1 MRTAKPLQALLP
13 VLASLLLAA
22 CSGGSAGIH
31 QAPSRPTA
39 DPGPGE
45 VALAWNAVPEAKSY
59 TIRWEN
65 SGAGETGFPNRID
78 GVTDT
83 TFLHTGL
90 TNNKLYRY
98 QIYAKGKGG
107 EGPGSVVVSAEP
119 GLIPPALEWA
129 TVVIDGPDHRVY
141 FDEVTDATRYR
152 VYYATSADALIGRRP
167 AAAFLEAT
175 GSPFTRTNITGASY
189 YKVIAM
195 NGPRFGLGGPVAIS
209 PSLLVGSFDLPALSP
224 ALADANADDCLDL
237 PAAEGACNGSFEA
250 LDPATAGL
258 TELFATGRINGD
270 SRFAD
275 LNADG
280 LPDLFTATRSA
291 ATDASSRAVLH
302 LNQGENVFQADAGV
316 GALDIGGQA
325 GTILAADFDD
335 DGDVDLFVPHD
346 SSAGDGGRNWL
357 LLNTGSGL
365 VDNAAAAGLLTNPAG
380 AGYVPSGGQAAD
392 FDADGD
398 VDLLFGSRLMLN
410 NGDGTFSDGSTA
422 AALTVLADQ
431 GLALADVD
439 LDGDL
444 DLISRDASVTRLQLN
459 TNGAFGAATVIDGD
473 ASVTGAGLAVCDLNS
488 DAFPDVALASNDVAT
503 GTGTPRIYLNAN
515 GQFVATD
522 VPRELEEGTDDLVA
536 ANGLMACADLDGSR
550 VPELVTQWDQTR
562 VLRAGLPL
570 FNSIRLRVLGAGGE
584 RNQQGRIV
592 RITPAGAP
600 GRVITRVIESGS
612 GLRAQGDYD
621 LLIGAPW
628 GGDYEVA
635 VRFADGWFTTTA
647 LQGQSLTLYADGR
660 VVEGLE

>member
-1 MRTAKPLQALLP
+1 MRTAKPLHAALPL
-13 VLASLLLAA
+13 LASLLLAA

-39 DPGPGE
+39 EPGPGE
-45 VALAWNAVPEAKSY
+45 VTLTWNAVPEAKSY

-78 GVTDT
+78 GLTDT

-90 TNNKLYRY
+90 TNGQLHRY

-141 FDEVTDATRYR
+141 FDEVADATGYR

-167 AAAFLEAT
+167 GAAFLEAT
-175 GSPFTRTNITGASY
+175 GSPFTRTNIAGASY

-250 LDPATAGL
+250 LDSATAGL
-258 TELFATGRINGD
+258 SELFAAGRINGD

-275 LNADG
+275 LDADG
-280 LPDLFTATRSA
+280 LPDLFTATQSA
-291 ATDASSRAVLH
+291 ATDASSRAILH
-302 LNQGENVFQADAGV
+302 LNQGDNVFQADAGV
-316 GALDIGGQA
+316 GSLDIGGQA

-365 VDNAAAAGLLTNPAG
+365 VDGAAAAGLLTNPAG
-380 AGYVPSGGQAAD
+380 AGYVPAGGQAID

-410 NGDGTFSDGSTA
+410 NGDGSFTDGSAA
-422 AALTVLADQ
+422 AALTVVADQ
-431 GLALADVD
+431 GLALADLD

-444 DLISRDASVTRLQLN
+444 DLIRRDASVTRVQLN
-459 TNGAFGAATVIDGD
+459 TNGVFGAETEIDGD
-473 ASVTGAGLAVCDLNS
+473 PGTTGSGLAVCDLNS
-488 DAFPDVALASNDVAT
+488 DAFPDIALASNDVVT
-503 GTGTPRIYLNAN
+503 GTGTPRIYINAN

-550 VPELVTQWDQTR
+550 VPELVTQWDQYR

-584 RNQQGRIV
+584 RNQQGRMV

-647 LQGQSLTLYADGR
+647 QQGQSLTLYADGR

>member
-1 MRTAKPLQALLP
+1 MRTVQPLQAALP
-13 VLASLLLAA
+13 LLASLLLAA

-39 DPGPGE
+39 EPGPGE
-45 VALAWNAVPEAKSY
+45 VTLTWNAVPEAKSY

-65 SGAGETGFPNRID
+65 EGSGQTGFPNRIE
-78 GVTDT
+78 GITDT

-90 TNNKLYRY
+90 TNGQLHRY

-119 GLIPPALEWA
+119 GPIPAALEWA

-141 FDEVTDATRYR
+141 FDEVADATGYR

-167 AAAFLEAT
+167 SAGFLEAT
-175 GSPFTRTNITGASY
+175 GSPFTRTSITGASY

-195 NGPRFGLGGPVAIS
+195 SGPRFGLGGPVAIS
-209 PSLLVGSFDLPALSP
+209 PSLLVGSFELPALSP

-258 TELFATGRINGD
+258 GELFAADRINGD

-280 LPDLFTATRSA
+280 LPELFTATRSA
-291 ATDASSRAVLH
+291 ATDANSRAILH
-302 LNQGENVFQADAGV
+302 LNQGDNVFQADAGID
-316 GALDIGGQA
+316 GLGIGGFG
-325 GTILAADFDD
+325 GTILAADFDN
-335 DGDVDLFVPHD
+335 DGDVDLFVPND
-346 SSAGDGGRNWL
+346 SEAGDGGRNWL
-357 LLNTGSGL
+357 LINTGSGL
-365 VDNAAAAGLLTNPAG
+365 VDGAAAAGLLTNPAG
-380 AGYVPSGGQAAD
+380 AGYVPAGGQAAD
-392 FDADGD
+392 VDADGD

-410 NGDGTFSDGSTA
+410 NGDGSFADGSA
-422 AALTVLADQ
+422 AAGLTVLADQ

-444 DLISRDASVTRLQLN
+444 DLIRRDASVTRLQLN
-459 TNGAFGAATVIDGD
+459 TNGAFGAAIVIDGD
-473 ASVTGAGLAVCDLNS
+473 GSTAGAGLAVCDLNS

-536 ANGLMACADLDGSR
+536 PNGLLACADLDGSR
-550 VPELVTQWDQTR
+550 VPELVAQWDQVR

-570 FNSIRLRVLGAGGE
+570 LSAIRLRVLGAGGE
-584 RNQQGRIV
+584 RNQQGRMV

-600 GRVITRVIESGS
+600 GRIITRVIESGS
-612 GLRAQGDYD
+612 GLRAQGAYD

-628 GGDYEVA
+628 GGDYEVS

-647 LQGQSLTLYADGR
+647 QQGQSLTLYADGR

>member
-1 MRTAKPLQALLP
+1 MLTAKPLQAALTL
-13 VLASLLLAA
+13 LASLLLAA

-39 DPGPGE
+39 EPGPGQ
-45 VALAWNAVPEAKSY
+45 VTLTWNAVPEAKSY

-65 SGAGETGFPNRID
+65 EGVGQTGFPNRIE
-78 GVTDT
+78 GITDT
-83 TFLHTGL
+83 TFQHTGL
-90 TNNKLYRY
+90 TDGQLHRY
-98 QIYAKGKGG
+98 QIYAKGQGG
-107 EGPGSVVVSAEP
+107 EGPGSVIVSAEP
-119 GLIPPALEWA
+119 GLIPVALEWA

-141 FDEVTDATRYR
+141 FDEVADATVYR
-152 VYYATSADALIGRRP
+152 VYYANSADALVGRRP

-175 GSPFTRTNITGASY
+175 GSPYTRTNITGASY

-209 PSLLVGSFDLPALSP
+209 PSLLVGSFELPALSP

-237 PAAEGACNGSFEA
+237 PAAEGGCNGSFEA

-258 TELFATGRINGD
+258 AELFAAGRVNGD

-275 LNADG
+275 LNGDG
-280 LPDLFTATRSA
+280 LPDLFTATRAA
-291 ATDASSRAVLH
+291 ATDAASRAILH
-302 LNQGENVFQADAGV
+302 LNQGENVFQADAGIE
-316 GALDIGGQA
+316 ALGIGGQA
-325 GTILAADFDD
+325 GTLLAADFND

-357 LLNTGSGL
+357 LINTGSGL
-365 VDNAAAAGLLTNPAG
+365 VDGAAAAGLLNNPAG

-398 VDLLFGSRLMLN
+398 VDLLFGSRLMIN
-410 NGDGTFSDGSTA
+410 NGDGTFTDGSAA
-422 AALTVLADQ
+422 AALTVVADE

-444 DLISRDASVTRLQLN
+444 DLIRRDTSVTRLHLN
-459 TNGAFGAATVIDGD
+459 ADGVFGAAIVIDGD
-473 ASVTGAGLAVCDLNS
+473 GSTTGSGLAVCDLNS
-488 DAFPDVALASNDVAT
+488 DGFPDLALASNDVVT

-536 ANGLMACADLDGSR
+536 ANGPLACADLDGSR
-550 VPELVTQWDQTR
+550 VPELVTQWDQYR

-570 FNSIRLRVLGAGGE
+570 FNAIRLRVLGAGGE

-592 RITPAGAP
+592 RISPEGAP
-600 GRVITRVIESGS
+600 GRILTRVIESGS

-628 GGDYEVA
+628 GGDYEVS

-647 LQGQSLTLYADGR
+647 QQGQSLTLYADGR

>member
-1 MRTAKPLQALLP
+1 MRTATLLP
-13 VLASLLLAA
+13 AALPLLASLLLAA

-39 DPGPGE
+39 EPEPGA
-45 VALAWNAVPEAKSY
+45 VTLAWNAVPEAKSY

-65 SGAGETGFPNRID
+65 QGAGESGFPNRID

-83 TFLHTGL
+83 TFLHSGL
-90 TNNKLYRY
+90 TDGQLYRY
-98 QIYAKGKGG
+98 QIYAKGQGG

-119 GLIPPALEWA
+119 GPVPAALEWA

-141 FDEVTDATRYR
+141 FDEVAEATGYR
-152 VYYATSADALIGRRP
+152 VYYANSADGLVGRRP

-175 GSPFTRTNITGASY
+175 GSPFTRANVASASY

-209 PSLLVGSFDLPALSP
+209 PSLLVGSFELPALSP
-224 ALADANADDCLDL
+224 ALADANDDDCLDL
-237 PAAEGACNGSFEA
+237 PAADGACNGSFEA

-258 TELFATGRINGD
+258 AELFVAGRSNGD

-275 LNADG
+275 VNADG
-280 LPDLFTATRSA
+280 LPDLFTSTRAA
-291 ATDASSRAVLH
+291 ATDANSRAVLH
-302 LNQGENVFQADAGV
+302 LNQGDNVFQVDTGV
-316 GALDIGGQA
+316 AALDIGGLG
-325 GTILAADFDD
+325 GTVLAADLDD

-357 LLNTGSGL
+357 LLSTGSGL
-365 VDNAAAAGLLTNPAG
+365 VDGAAAAGLLTNPAG
-380 AGYVPSGGQAAD
+380 AGYVPSGGQAVD

-410 NGDGTFSDGSTA
+410 NGDGTFTDGSAA
-422 AALTVLADQ
+422 AALTPVADE

-444 DLISRDASVTRLQLN
+444 DLIRRDAAVTRLQLN
-459 TNGAFGAATVIDGD
+459 TGGAFGAATVIDGD
-473 ASVTGAGLAVCDLNS
+473 GSTTGAGLAVCDLNS
-488 DAFPDVALASNDVAT
+488 DAFPDVALASNDITT

-522 VPRELEEGTDDLVA
+522 VPREIEEGTDDLVA
-536 ANGLMACADLDGSR
+536 TNGLLACADLDGSR
-550 VPELVTQWDQTR
+550 VPELVTQWDQYR

-584 RNQQGRIV
+584 RNQQGRVV

-600 GRVITRVIESGS
+600 GRIITRVVESGS
-612 GLRAQGDYD
+612 GLRAQGNYD

-628 GGDYEVA
+628 GGEYEVA

-647 LQGQSLTLYADGR
+647 QQGQSLTLYADGR